1 MRKECS
7 ITNEIIDFYENKY
20 SEDERLK
27 RHRLELI
34 RTQEIIS
41 RYLTHG
47 IDIIDIGGATG
58 VYSLWLASQGYN
70 VTLFDIVPKHIETAR
85 AKALEMNQAGFSEIK
100 LISVEGFA
108 SCFSDDI
115 VFKDNRRL
123 ELALKYL
130 RETESIPELSLSYHT
145 IAVGIK
151 AT

>member
-85 AKALEMNQAGFSEIK
+85 AKALEMNIHLTCLLGDARNMPLGNESYDVALNMGPLYHLQEYT
-100 LISVEGFA
+100 
-108 SCFSDDI
+108 D
-115 VFKDNRRL
+115 RL
-123 ELALKYL
+123 KALK
-130 RETESIPELSLSYHT
+130 ETFVLLE
-145 IAVGIK
+145 K
-151 AT
+151 AG